1 MRRVLF
7 IAVAL
12 LMVVA
17 GCKNRDKNIVVTPPT
32 SLEVGA
38 TEMSVSC
45 EAQKAQF
52 EVVCNEEFDVEIEA
66 EWLRLYNI
74 REEEGAKI
82 VVVSIEANEAA
93 EARSAEIVIVA
104 GELRHVVTIMQSGA
118 VVTSMEVTIGHCN
131 KHMSSPK
138 WGGEAV
144 SGTINWGDGSVEA
157 YAEGATHDY
166 ADAESHTAVFTMS
179 GPSSFEIEAIVDME
193 SLSIAVE

>member
-17 GCKNRDKNIVVTPPT
+17 GCKNRGNEVVPPRT
-32 SLEVGA
+32 TLKVGA

-45 EAQKAQF
+45 ETQKAQF

-93 EARSAEIVIVA
+93 EERSAEIVIVA
-104 GELRHVVTIMQSGA
+104 GELRHAVTVTQSGA
-118 VVTSMEVTIGHCN
+118 VATSMEVTIGHSN

-144 SGTINWGDGSVEA
+144 GGTINWGDGSVEA

-179 GPSSFEIEAIVDME
+179 GTSSFEIEAIGDME
-193 SLSIAVE
+193 SLTIAVE

>member
-7 IAVAL
+7 IVAAL
-12 LMVVA
+12 LAVVA
-17 GCKNRDKNIVVTPPT
+17 GCKNRGNEVVPPQT
-32 SLEVGA
+32 TLEVGA

-52 EVVCNEEFDVEIEA
+52 EVVCNEAFDVEIEA

-82 VVVSIEANEAA
+82 VVVSIEANDTA
-93 EARSAEIVIVA
+93 EARSAEVVVVA
-104 GELRHVVTIMQSGA
+104 GELRHVVTITQSGA

-157 YAEGATHDY
+157 YAESATHDY

-179 GPSSFEIEAIVDME
+179 GTSSFEIEAIGDME
-193 SLSIAVE
+193 SLTIAVE

>member
-7 IAVAL
+7 IAAAL
-12 LMVVA
+12 LVMVA

-38 TEMSVSC
+38 TEISVSC

-82 VVVSIEANEAA
+82 VVVSIEANDTA
-93 EARSAEIVIVA
+93 EARSAEVVIVA
-104 GELRHVVTIMQSGA
+104 GELRHTLTIKQSGA
-118 VVTSMEVTIGHCN
+118 VVTSMEVAIGHSN
-131 KHMSSPK
+131 KHMLSPK

-157 YAEGATHDY
+157 YAEGAMHDY

-179 GPSSFEIEAIVDME
+179 GTSSFEIEAIGDME
-193 SLSIAVE
+193 SLTIAVE

>member
-1 MRRVLF
+1 MKRVLF
-7 IAVAL
+7 IAAVL
-12 LMVVA
+12 LVMVA

-52 EVVCNEEFDVEIEA
+52 EVVCNEAFDVEIEA

-74 REEEGAKI
+74 REDEGAKI
-82 VVVSIEANEAA
+82 VVVSIEANDTA
-93 EARSAEIVIVA
+93 EERSAEIVIVA
-104 GELRHVVTIMQSGA
+104 GELRHVVTITQSG
-118 VVTSMEVTIGHCN
+118 VVATSMEVAIGHSN

-157 YAEGATHDY
+157 YAESATHDY

-179 GPSSFEIEAIVDME
+179 GTSSFEIEAIGDMK
-193 SLSIAVE
+193 SLTIAVE

>member
-1 MRRVLF
+1 MKRVLF

-12 LMVVA
+12 LVVVA
-17 GCKNRDKNIVVTPPT
+17 GCKNRCNEVVPPRT
-32 SLEVGA
+32 TLEVGV

-45 EAQKAQF
+45 EAQKVQF
-52 EVVCNEEFDVEIEA
+52 EVVCNEEFDVEIES

-82 VVVSIEANEAA
+82 VVVSIEANDTV
-93 EARSAEIVIVA
+93 EARSAEVVVVA
-104 GELRHVVTIMQSGA
+104 GELRHAVTITQSGA
-118 VVTSMEVTIGHCN
+118 VATSMEVTIGHRN
-131 KHMSSPK
+131 QHMSSPK

-144 SGTINWGDGSVEA
+144 CGTINWGDGSVEA

-179 GPSSFEIEAIVDME
+179 GTSSFEIEAIGDME
-193 SLSIAVE
+193 SLTIAVE

>member
-1 MRRVLF
+1 MSRVLF

-12 LMVVA
+12 LVMVA

-32 SLEVGA
+32 SLEVGV
-38 TEMSVSC
+38 TEISVSC

-52 EVVCNEEFDVEIEA
+52 EVVCNEAFDVEIEA

-82 VVVSIEANEAA
+82 VVVSIEENETS
-93 EARSAEIVIVA
+93 EARSAEVVVVA
-104 GELRHVVTIMQSGA
+104 GELRHAVTITQSGA
-118 VVTSMEVTIGHCN
+118 VVTSMEVAIGHSN

-144 SGTINWGDGSVEA
+144 CGTINWGDGSVEA

-179 GPSSFEIEAIVDME
+179 GTSSFEIEAIGDME
-193 SLSIAVE
+193 SLTIAVE

>member
-1 MRRVLF
+1 MKRVLF

-52 EVVCNEEFDVEIEA
+52 EVVCNEAFDVKTEA

-74 REEEGAKI
+74 LEADGADV
-82 VVVSIEANEAA
+82 VVVSIEENETS
-93 EARSAEIVIVA
+93 EARSAEIVVVA
-104 GELRHVVTIMQSGA
+104 GELRHVVTITQSGA
-118 VVTSMEVTIGHCN
+118 VATSMEVTIGHRN
-131 KHMSSPK
+131 QHMSSPK

-144 SGTINWGDGSVEA
+144 SGTINWGDGTTEA
-157 YAEGATHDY
+157 YTEGIAHDY
-166 ADAESHTAVFTMS
+166 ADGESHTATFTMS
-179 GPSSFEIEAIVDME
+179 GTSSFEIEAIGDMK
-193 SLSIAVE
+193 SLTIAVE

>member
-1 MRRVLF
+1 
-7 IAVAL
+7 
-12 LMVVA
+12 MVVA
-17 GCKNRDKNIVVTPPT
+17 GCKNRGNEVVPPRT
-32 SLEVGA
+32 TLEVGA

-52 EVVCNEEFDVEIEA
+52 EVVCNEAFDVEIEA

-82 VVVSIEANEAA
+82 VVVSIEENETS
-93 EARSAEIVIVA
+93 EARSAEVVIVA
-104 GELRHVVTIMQSGA
+104 GELRHVVTITQSGA
-118 VVTSMEVTIGHCN
+118 VVTSMEVTIGHSN
-131 KHMSSPK
+131 QHMSSPK

-179 GPSSFEIEAIVDME
+179 GTSSFEIEAIGDME
-193 SLSIAVE
+193 SLTIAVE

>member
-7 IAVAL
+7 IAVVL
-12 LMVVA
+12 LMMVA
-17 GCKNRDKNIVVTPPT
+17 GCKNRGNEVVPPQT
-32 SLEVGA
+32 TLEVGA

-52 EVVCNEEFDVEIEA
+52 EVVCNEAFDVEIEA

-82 VVVSIEANEAA
+82 VVVSIEANDTA
-93 EARSAEIVIVA
+93 EERSAEIVIVA
-104 GELRHVVTIMQSGA
+104 GELRHTLTIKQSGA
-118 VVTSMEVTIGHCN
+118 VVTSMEVAIGHCN
-131 KHMSSPK
+131 QHMSSPK

-157 YAEGATHDY
+157 YAESATHDY

-179 GPSSFEIEAIVDME
+179 GTSSFEIEAIGDME
-193 SLSIAVE
+193 SLTIAVE

>member
-7 IAVAL
+7 IAAAL
-12 LMVVA
+12 LVVVA

-32 SLEVGA
+32 SLEVDA

-52 EVVCNEEFDVEIEA
+52 EVVCNAEFDVEIEA

-82 VVVSIEANEAA
+82 VVVSIEENETS
-93 EARSAEIVIVA
+93 EARSAEVVIVA
-104 GELRHVVTIMQSGA
+104 GELRHAVTITQSGA
-118 VVTSMEVTIGHCN
+118 MVTSMEVTIGHSN
-131 KHMSSPK
+131 QHMSSPK

-179 GPSSFEIEAIVDME
+179 GTSSFEIEAIGDME
-193 SLSIAVE
+193 SLTIAVE

>member
-12 LMVVA
+12 LVVVA
-17 GCKNRDKNIVVTPPT
+17 GCKNRGNEVVPPQT
-32 SLEVGA
+32 TLEVGA
-38 TEMSVSC
+38 TEISVSC

-52 EVVCNEEFDVEIEA
+52 EVVCNEAFDVEIEA

-82 VVVSIEANEAA
+82 VVVNIEANDTA
-93 EARSAEIVIVA
+93 EERSAEVVIVA
-104 GELRHVVTIMQSGA
+104 GELRHVVTITQNGA
-118 VVTSMEVTIGHCN
+118 VATSMEVTIGHCN
-131 KHMSSPK
+131 QHMSSPK

-166 ADAESHTAVFTMS
+166 ADAESHIAVFTMS
-179 GPSSFEIEAIVDME
+179 GTSSFEIEAIGDME
-193 SLSIAVE
+193 SLTIAVE

>member
-12 LMVVA
+12 LVVVA
-17 GCKNRDKNIVVTPPT
+17 GCKNRGNEVAPPQT
-32 SLEVGA
+32 TLEVGA

-52 EVVCNEEFDVEIEA
+52 KVVCNEEFDVEIEA

-74 REEEGAKI
+74 REEEETKI

-93 EARSAEIVIVA
+93 EERSAEVVVVA
-104 GELRHVVTIMQSGA
+104 GELRHVVTITQSG
-118 VVTSMEVTIGHCN
+118 VVATSMEVTIGHSN
-131 KHMSSPK
+131 QHMSSPK

-179 GPSSFEIEAIVDME
+179 GTSSFEIEAIGDME
-193 SLSIAVE
+193 SLTIAVE

>member
-1 MRRVLF
+1 MKRVLF

-12 LMVVA
+12 LVVVA
-17 GCKNRDKNIVVTPPT
+17 GCKNRGNEVVPPRT
-32 SLEVGA
+32 TLEVGA

-52 EVVCNEEFDVEIEA
+52 EVVCNEAFDVEIEA
-66 EWLRLYNI
+66 EWLRLFNI

-82 VVVSIEANEAA
+82 VIVSIEANDTA
-93 EARSAEIVIVA
+93 EERSAEVVVVA
-104 GELRHVVTIMQSGA
+104 GELRHVVTITQNGA
-118 VVTSMEVTIGHCN
+118 VATSMEVTIGHCN
-131 KHMSSPK
+131 QHMSSPK

-179 GPSSFEIEAIVDME
+179 GTSSFEIEAIGDME
-193 SLSIAVE
+193 SLTIAVE

>member
-12 LMVVA
+12 LVVVA
-17 GCKNRDKNIVVTPPT
+17 GCKNRSNEVVPPRT
-32 SLEVGA
+32 TLEVGA

-52 EVVCNEEFDVEIEA
+52 EVVCNEAFDVEIEA

-82 VVVSIEANEAA
+82 VVVSIEANDTA
-93 EARSAEIVIVA
+93 EARSAEVVIVA
-104 GELRHVVTIMQSGA
+104 GELRHVVTITQSGA
-118 VVTSMEVTIGHCN
+118 VATSMEVAIGHSN
-131 KHMSSPK
+131 QHMSSPK

-179 GPSSFEIEAIVDME
+179 GTSSFEIEAIGDME
-193 SLSIAVE
+193 SLTIAVE

>member
-1 MRRVLF
+1 MKRVLY
-7 IAVAL
+7 IAVVL
-12 LMVVA
+12 LMVAV
-17 GCKNRDKNIVVTPPT
+17 GCKNRGNEVVPPQT
-32 SLEVGA
+32 TLEVGA

-82 VVVSIEANEAA
+82 VVVSIEANDTA
-93 EARSAEIVIVA
+93 EERSAEVVVVA
-104 GELRHVVTIMQSGA
+104 GELRHAVTITQSGA
-118 VVTSMEVTIGHCN
+118 VVTSMEVTIGHSN
-131 KHMSSPK
+131 QHMSSPK

-179 GPSSFEIEAIVDME
+179 GTSSFEIEAIGDME
-193 SLSIAVE
+193 SLMIAVE

>member
-12 LMVVA
+12 LVVVT
-17 GCKNRDKNIVVTPPT
+17 GCKNRGNEVVPPQAT
-32 SLEVGA
+32 LEVET
-38 TEMSVSC
+38 TEITLSC

-52 EVVCNEEFDVEIEA
+52 EVVCNEAFDVEIEA

-82 VVVSIEANEAA
+82 VVVSIEANDTA
-93 EARSAEIVIVA
+93 EERSAEVVVVA
-104 GELRHVVTIMQSGA
+104 GELRHVVTITQSGA
-118 VVTSMEVTIGHCN
+118 VVTSMEVAIGHCN
-131 KHMSSPK
+131 QHMSSPK

-179 GPSSFEIEAIVDME
+179 GTSSFEIEAIGDME
-193 SLSIAVE
+193 SLTIAVE

>member
-17 GCKNRDKNIVVTPPT
+17 GCKNRGNEVVPPQT
-32 SLEVGA
+32 TLEVGA

-74 REEEGAKI
+74 REKEGAKI
-82 VVVSIEANEAA
+82 VVVSIEANDTA

-104 GELRHVVTIMQSGA
+104 GELRHAVTITQSGA
-118 VVTSMEVTIGHCN
+118 VATSMEVTIGHSN
-131 KHMSSPK
+131 QHMSSPM

-179 GPSSFEIEAIVDME
+179 GTSSFEIEAIGDME
-193 SLSIAVE
+193 SLTIAVE

>member
-1 MRRVLF
+1 MF
-7 IAVAL
+7 IVAAL
-12 LMVVA
+12 LAVVA
-17 GCKNRDKNIVVTPPT
+17 GCKNRGNEVVPPQT
-32 SLEVGA
+32 TLEVGA

-52 EVVCNEEFDVEIEA
+52 EVVCNEAFDVEIEA

-82 VVVSIEANEAA
+82 VVVSIEANDTA
-93 EARSAEIVIVA
+93 EARSAEVVVVA
-104 GELRHVVTIMQSGA
+104 GELRHVVTITQSGA
-118 VVTSMEVTIGHCN
+118 VVTSMEVTIGHSN
-131 KHMSSPK
+131 QHMSSPK

-179 GPSSFEIEAIVDME
+179 GTSSFEIEAIGDME
-193 SLSIAVE
+193 SLTIAVE